1 MSRVSPITI
10 NAADGTAL
18 SADAYVPDS
27 PRPAQGFPAIIFI
40 NSWAL
45 SKEEYIAEALRFAD
59 DGYLVVSYSARGW
72 GLSDGQVGVAGPND
86 IADIRSVVDWVIDD
100 GRADPSRIGI
110 GGISYGGGLSL
121 LGLAHDERIK
131 TAAAL
136 SGWANLK
143 ESFYGGQSPR
153 LLWGA
158 ILLVSGTMLG
168 DLHPEIAEKYRKLLA
183 FEDIEE
189 TLAWA
194 YDRSPLKYLTGI
206 NDRQAPVYISQNLG
220 DPLFQP
226 NSVID
231 LYTRLAGPKQLDLNQ
246 GSHATAEGSGLIG
259 AENYVWTQ
267 AHAWFDHWLKGID
280 NDLPTWPRVSVELPD
295 VAERWTLPEWPDI
308 DASRETL
315 YLRPRG
321 WIRNGRLTPTPPAS
335 AGSNRIATG
344 ILSGANIG
352 VPVIGAIFDAHLN
365 IPRVT
370 WIPLLNWITS
380 CAYLTPRFTK
390 TRRILGAPKLSLWIE
405 PSRPQVQLVAHLYE
419 VNRLGWGRFITHGP
433 VTKLEAGPGT
443 VQQVTIELV
452 TTAHQVEAG
461 AALAL
466 VIDTYD
472 PQYMPPTLK
481 RYDVKLHYS
490 PNFPSELTI
499 PFLS

>member
-1 MSRVSPITI
+1 MSTVSPIRI
-10 NAADGTAL
+10 HAADGTSL
-18 SADAYVPDS
+18 SADVYIPHAPQ
-27 PRPAQGFPAIIFI
+27 PAQGFPAIIFI

-45 SKEEYIAEALRFAD
+45 SKEQYLAQGLRLAD

-72 GLSDGQVGVAGPND
+72 GLSDGYVGVAGPD
-86 IADIRSVVDWVIDD
+86 DVGDIRAVVDWVIDD
-100 GRADPSRIGI
+100 GRADPSRVGI

-131 TAAAL
+131 TAAAM

-143 ESFYGGQSPR
+143 ESFYGGRSPR

-158 ILLVSGTMLG
+158 ILLISGRMMG
-168 DLHPEIAEKYRKLLA
+168 DLHHEIEEKYKKLLSHQ
-183 FEDIEE
+183 DIEE

-194 YDRSPLKYLTGI
+194 YDRSPLKYLANI
-206 NDRQAPVYISQNLG
+206 NDRKAPVYISQNMS

-231 LYTRLAGPKQLDLNQ
+231 LYTRLVGPKRLDLNQ
-246 GSHATAEGSGLIG
+246 GSHATAEGGGLLG
-259 AENYVWTQ
+259 AENYVWEQ

-280 NDLPTWPRVSVELPD
+280 DDLLAKPRVSIELPD
-295 VAERWTLPEWPDI
+295 VVERWTLPDWPDT
-308 DASRETL
+308 DALRERF
-315 YLRPRG
+315 YLRPRD
-321 WIRNGRLTPTPPAS
+321 WIRHGRLARTPAAAAS
-335 AGSNRIATG
+335 SNRIATG
-344 ILSGANIG
+344 IFSGANVG
-352 VPVIGAIFDAHLN
+352 TPVIGAILDAHLN

-370 WIPLLNWITS
+370 WIYGLNRISS
-380 CAYLTPRFTK
+380 CAYLSPRFTK
-390 TRRILGAPKLSLWIE
+390 TRRILGAPKISVWIE

-433 VTKLEAGPGT
+433 VTRLEARPGE
-443 VQQVTIELV
+443 VEEVKIELV

-481 RYDVKLHYS
+481 RYDVKIHYS
-490 PNFPSELTI
+490 PEHASELAV